1 MLQRVLR
8 EPLLYFLLVGGLLFV
23 LADRFGGDELR
34 RIAVTE
40 IERNRLADQW
50 QAQMGRPPTDAE
62 LEALVEQWIREEIY
76 YREALA
82 MGLDA
87 HDVIVRRRLVQKLTF
102 LTEDLA
108 TAEPPDETILRRYH
122 QRHLDRYAEPAR
134 FSFVHR
140 YFSGDLR
147 PDAEDDAR
155 AALDALNASE
165 GSAEAIPE
173 GDPFI
178 LQRGYLERS
187 RQQIGELFGREFAA
201 ALVDLRTGTWH
212 GPIASAYG
220 WHLVKVEQRRPGRP
234 LGYDEVATRVANDYR
249 QQQRREANERFYR
262 TLRSRYQVT
271 AQ

>member
-23 LADRFGGDELR
+23 LADRFGGDELY
-34 RIAVTE
+34 RIAVTPA
-40 IERNRLADQW
+40 ERTRLADQW

-62 LEALVEQWIREEIY
+62 LDALVEQWTREEIY

-87 HDVIVRRRLVQKLTF
+87 NDVIVRRRLVQKLTF

-108 TAEPPDETILRRYH
+108 TAEPPDEAVLRGYYDAH
-122 QRHLDRYAEPAR
+122 ADRYAEPAR

-140 YFSGDLR
+140 YFSKDLR
-147 PDAEDDAR
+147 PHAEQDAR
-155 AALDALNASE
+155 AALAALNATE
-165 GSAEAIPE
+165 GNTDAIPE

-178 LQRGYLERS
+178 LQRAYLERS

-201 ALVDLRTGTWH
+201 ALADLPVGSWQ
-212 GPIASAYG
+212 GPIPSAYG
-220 WHLVKVEQRRPGRP
+220 WHLVKLEQRRPSRP
-234 LGYDEVATRVANDYR
+234 LRFEEVAGEAAADYR
-249 QQQRREANERFYR
+249 EEQRREANERFYR
-262 TLRSRYQVT
+262 SLRDRYQVIE
-271 AQ
+271 Q